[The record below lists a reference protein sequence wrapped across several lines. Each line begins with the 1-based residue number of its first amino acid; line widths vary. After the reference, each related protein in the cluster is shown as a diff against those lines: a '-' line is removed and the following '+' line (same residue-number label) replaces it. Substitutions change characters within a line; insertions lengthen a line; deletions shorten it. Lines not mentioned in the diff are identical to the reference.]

1 MAIDASGG
9 GDVGEGA
16 IAPTSIRACRICSR
30 YCSAHGETP
39 HEAAAEVEV
48 AVGLWLEVAREE
60 GMPIPEP
67 IYRPDK
73 RTERID
79 KEAAA
84 CTRRATSSFS

>member
-1 MAIDASGG
+1 MDPHYHINIFWSDEDACWIA
-9 GDVGEGA
+9 DV
-16 IAPTSIRACRICSR
+16 PDLRF
-30 YCSAHGETP
+30 CSAHGETP

-73 RTERID
+73 RTEQID
-79 KEAAA
+79 KEAA
-84 CTRRATSSFS
+84 